1 MQWENS
7 LVSLTKPCPVY
18 VWSLE
23 SACLNMRWMVCI
35 TPLSVSRH
43 TTSMKN
49 VLLQLTQWGP
59 LLSLLRIFLQN
70 SGQDCHM
77 CVWYILTVHIITR
90 ELEPCLGSSGLWDA
104 LAKICT
110 EWRAEAGAAAR
121 WWMGPFYKSPV
132 ETGESI
138 LVMRNVFTVDEY
150 LQRAHKL
157 GARFK
162 KIHHPVQTWQRRV
175 FDDTW
180 DKKHSSTGFN
190 KPRLLPLSVLIR
202 CVDCTVHS
210 ASRQA
215 ATLSDILGHLMTSHL
230 ATCKKSK
237 SNNGFWI
244 AVNT

>member
-1 MQWENS
+1 
-7 LVSLTKPCPVY
+7 
-18 VWSLE
+18 
-23 SACLNMRWMVCI
+23 
-35 TPLSVSRH
+35 
-43 TTSMKN
+43 
-49 VLLQLTQWGP
+49 
-59 LLSLLRIFLQN
+59 
-70 SGQDCHM
+70 M
-77 CVWYILTVHIITR
+77 CVSDIFWLLYTLSRGSWSPV
-90 ELEPCLGSSGLWDA
+90 LCLGSSGLWDA

-202 CVDCTVHS
+202 QQHS
-210 ASRQA
+210 E
-215 ATLSDILGHLMTSHL
+215 ILGHLMTSHL